1 MVDNLPGMIDFKSNI
16 CSVRHVTSEVMQ
28 MGYYYNLA
36 RGTMGIILPEGHIV
50 LPEGSIILPEGR
62 RRPKVEAARRQDNA
76 PQRQD
81 NVA

>member
-1 MVDNLPGMIDFKSNI
+1 
-16 CSVRHVTSEVMQ
+16 

-36 RGTMGIILPEGHIV
+36 RGTMGIIPPEGHIV

-62 RRPKVEAARRQDNA
+62 RRPKVEAALSQDTA